1 MIVIH
6 GLGENMKLVDVDMNE
21 FKEMIYPEYLT
32 IFPKLERDTYTD
44 IETAVLR
51 NITKLMKIVD
61 NNRFVGF
68 IITSALKNSKYIQLD
83 YFAILPKYQDK
94 GYGSE
99 ALRLLKQQSKKYH
112 GIYIEIEKVGLG
124 NNQEENELRKR
135 RAEFYERLGFNKLN
149 CDLDIDTV
157 IYSPYILPIS
167 DIQEREEEV
176 IKNIWELDIAIF
188 GEKRVKNSCKIIYNQ
203 LSLAKEK

>member
-1 MIVIH
+1 
-6 GLGENMKLVDVDMNE
+6 MKLINVDIDE
-21 FKEMIYPEYLT
+21 FKEVIYPEYLK

-44 IETAVLR
+44 IERAFLR

-61 NNRFVGF
+61 NNHFVGF
-68 IITSALKNSKYIQLD
+68 IITSALNNSKYIQLD
-83 YFAILPKYQDK
+83 YFAILPEYQDK

-99 ALRLLKQQSKKYH
+99 ALTLLKQQSKKYH
-112 GIYIEIEKVGLG
+112 GIFIEIEKVGLG
-124 NNQEENELRKR
+124 NNQEENEVRKR

-157 IYSPYILPIS
+157 IYTPYVLPIS

-188 GEKRVKNSCKIIYNQ
+188 GEKRVKNSCRIIDNQ
-203 LSLAKEK
+203 LSLAKE

>member
-1 MIVIH
+1 
-6 GLGENMKLVDVDMNE
+6 MKLVNIDMHE
-21 FKEMIYPEYLT
+21 FKEMIYPEYLK

-51 NITKLMKIVD
+51 NITKLMKIED
-61 NNRFVGF
+61 NSHFVGF
-68 IITSALKNSKYIQLD
+68 IITSALNNSKYIQLD

-99 ALRLLKQQSKKYH
+99 ALRLLKQQSKKYQ
-112 GIYIEIEKVGLG
+112 GIFIEIEKVGLG
-124 NNQEENELRKR
+124 NNQKENELRKR

-157 IYSPYILPIS
+157 VYSPYVLS
-167 DIQEREEEV
+167 TSEIQEREEEV

-203 LSLAKEK
+203 VSFAKEK